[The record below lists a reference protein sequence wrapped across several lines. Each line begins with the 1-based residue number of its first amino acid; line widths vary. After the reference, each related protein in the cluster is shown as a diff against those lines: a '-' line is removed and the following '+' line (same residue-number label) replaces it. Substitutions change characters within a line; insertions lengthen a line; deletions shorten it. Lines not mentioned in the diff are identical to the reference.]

1 MQNIPQSQQ
10 TQQTQ
15 QASQRTVRRIWRT
28 PGSVYNWL
36 FLALSITILGWIYLF
51 YRVAM
56 ATQLYPGPYNEPFR
70 AFGIVSFGLVIVVAT
85 YTLRRRF
92 VRTLPGKVQNWLWLH
107 IWLGIISVLI
117 AFMHDNFQNITHD
130 FLFNA
135 IRFSEY
141 GYGTTAM
148 YALLVLVLTGVI
160 GRLLD
165 TWQARLIAAEA
176 DTNGVGIARSLEDR
190 LFELSLAVGRLR
202 AGKSVQFKQYCEE
215 ALANGKSG
223 MLPGRAP
230 MLAPQEVEYFQRAH
244 ERLREYAQL
253 ARSLQRQQRA
263 RLILRAWR
271 YVHIALASLAFFVI
285 AYHSIYELYK
295 MIVLHY

>member
-1 MQNIPQSQQ
+1 MALARKPVAEQSN
-10 TQQTQ
+10 
-15 QASQRTVRRIWRT
+15 QAPQRTVRRIWRT
-28 PGSVYNWL
+28 PGSAYNWL
-36 FLALSITILGWIYLF
+36 FLALSIIILGWIFLF
-51 YRVAM
+51 YRVAV
-56 ATQLYPGPYNEPFR
+56 ATQPYPGPYNEPFR
-70 AFGIVSFGLVIVVAT
+70 AFGIVSFGLVIIVAA

-135 IRFSEY
+135 LRFTEY

-148 YALLVLVLTGVI
+148 YALLVLVLTGVV

-176 DTNGVGIARSLEDR
+176 DTNGVGIARALEDR

-202 AGKSVQFKQYCEE
+202 AGKSAQFKQYCEE
-215 ALANGKSG
+215 ALANGRSG
-223 MLPGRAP
+223 RLPGRVP
-230 MLAPQEVEYFQRAH
+230 MLAPQEVEDFQRAY
-244 ERLREYAQL
+244 ELLREYARL

-263 RLILRAWR
+263 RLTMRAWR
-271 YVHIALASLAFFVI
+271 YVHIVLASLAFFVI
-285 AYHSIYELYK
+285 AYHSIYELWK